1 MKSTCLLFLTMSWA
15 AWTPGADYA
24 APRSGAPPTMKMREA
39 PWSAVVAATA
49 FLPPTLAHLPYEP
62 KAEGGSYCYRSP
74 RRLRRSYFHDSQA
87 AEPLGSIHPA
97 DERGDHGRASNMS
110 HPPHR
115 ASLTKANRPKPL
127 PKSRQRSMPRN
138 ALHQPG
144 SNKSG
149 GVAKGGLIP
158 SETVHNAL
166 PVRAPSVVRPT
177 VPLLNNVRHRSPN
190 PAVVGGSADSHSR
203 NTAAING
210 TSIRR
215 KP

>member
-1 MKSTCLLFLTMSWA
+1 
-15 AWTPGADYA
+15 
-24 APRSGAPPTMKMREA
+24 MKM
-39 PWSAVVAATA
+39 
-49 FLPPTLAHLPYEP
+49 
-62 KAEGGSYCYRSP
+62 
-74 RRLRRSYFHDSQA
+74 RLRRSYFHDSEA
-87 AEPLGSIHPA
+87 AEPLGGIHPA

-115 ASLTKANRPKPL
+115 ASLTKTNRPMPL

-138 ALHQPG
+138 ALHQLG

-158 SETVHNAL
+158 NETAHTAL
-166 PVRAPSVVRPT
+166 PVRTPSVARPA
-177 VPLLNNVRHRSPN
+177 VPLPNNVRHRSPN
-190 PAVVGGSADSHSR
+190 PAVVGGSAYSHSR